1 MSNKRKVAEPSG
13 IRDAQ
18 EGNNQ
23 KSVSSWKGK
32 RKTMNRLSLKD
43 KTPSGYGKKIPL
55 VLRGRC
61 SAEQRNVTAY
71 Q

>member
-1 MSNKRKVAEPSG
+1 MRNKRKVAEPSG

-23 KSVSSWKGK
+23 KSVNSWKGK

-43 KTPSGYGKKIPL
+43 KTPSGYGKKYL
-55 VLRGRC
+55 
-61 SAEQRNVTAY
+61 Y
-71 Q
+71 F